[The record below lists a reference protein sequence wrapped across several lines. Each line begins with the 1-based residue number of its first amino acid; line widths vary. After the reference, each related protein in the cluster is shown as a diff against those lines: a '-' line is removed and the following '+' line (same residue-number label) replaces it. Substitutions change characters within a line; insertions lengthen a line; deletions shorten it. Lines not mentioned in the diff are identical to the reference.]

1 MGLRYSASLL
11 TFAYNNK
18 LTLQNPD
25 YDGHA
30 ITASDSVDLG
40 NGPTKALYVT
50 VGGNISVNL
59 AGGGTA
65 VLTSVV
71 AGQILPIAVT
81 RVLATGTTA
90 TGIVALYN

>member
-18 LTLQNPD
+18 LALQNPD
-25 YDGHA
+25 YDGYA
-30 ITASDSVDLG
+30 VTASDSVDLS

-65 VLTSVV
+65 VLISVV

-81 RVLATGTTA
+81 RVLATSTTA

>member
-11 TFAYNNK
+11 TFAYTNK
-18 LTLQNPD
+18 LALQNPD
-25 YDGHA
+25 YDGYA
-30 ITASDSVDLG
+30 VTPSDSVDLG
-40 NGPTKALYVT
+40 NGPTKAIYVT

-65 VLTSVV
+65 VLTTVV

-81 RVLATGTTA
+81 RILATSTTA